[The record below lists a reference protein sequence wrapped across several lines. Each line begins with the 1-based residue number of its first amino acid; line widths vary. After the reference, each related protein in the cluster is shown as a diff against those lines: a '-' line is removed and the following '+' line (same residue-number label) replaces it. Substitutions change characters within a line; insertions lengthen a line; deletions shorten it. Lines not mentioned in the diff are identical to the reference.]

1 MSSATQLPNDSQDLN
16 TETSTLKRPLEATD
30 TGGEMEIM
38 GAAIGPKKAKRVIT
52 SSDDGMSPNEL
63 DCERE

>member
-1 MSSATQLPNDSQDLN
+1 MSSAPQLPNDSQETTPDL
-16 TETSTLKRPLEATD
+16 TTLKRPLEATD

-38 GAAIGPKKAKRVIT
+38 GASTGPKKAKRVIT
-52 SSDDGMSPNEL
+52 SSDDGMSPIEL